1 VFGHDLDSA
10 LNWFGNL
17 DEPVPIAKLLSRQT
31 ADQEKQLGDV
41 DDLFGLLSIAGS
53 DQRRT
58 HARPG

>member
-10 LNWFGNL
+10 LNRFGNL
-17 DEPVPIAKLLSRQT
+17 NEPVPIAKLLSRQT

-58 HARPG
+58 RARPG